1 MAWSVCVYPLTEPQL
16 VQKRSPAAHSSEPVF
31 VRPIDERI
39 IMDRVRKYWL
49 LWPAIK
55 RADCPSLRVQTRARA
70 GCARKRPFAHSS
82 FSREVAGCSPSLPRV
97 ALLPL
102 RSCANYSSPTS
113 RSRPEPPRDAVPPT
127 PGSASS
133 PTPSSGF
140 CSPARPTPDGSKPS
154 KRCCPATPRRNTWPR
169 SSLASATPTPPSTSS
184 TGLAAAAPA
193 GPTPQTPSLT
203 RSSCASSPGP
213 VAFPRPVSCS
223 TR

>member
-1 MAWSVCVYPLTEPQL
+1 MSDPLTEPQL
-16 VQKRSPAAHSSEPVF
+16 VQKRLPAAHSSEPVF

-39 IMDRVRKYWL
+39 IMDRVGKYWL
-49 LWPAIK
+49 LWLAIK
-55 RADCPSLRVQTRARA
+55 RADCPSLRVQTRGSAV
-70 GCARKRPFAHSS
+70 CAPKRPFAILC
-82 FSREVAGCSPSLPRV
+82 SRAGSLL

-102 RSCANYSSPTS
+102 RSCPNYSSPTS

-127 PGSASS
+127 PGPASS
-133 PTPSSGF
+133 PIPSSGF
-140 CSPARPTPDGSKPS
+140 CSPARPTPNGSKPS
-154 KRCCPATPRRNTWPR
+154 KTSCPATRRRNTWPQ